1 MGYVPGKGLGK
12 NATGIADPVSI
23 EIPQGREGLGFASE
37 KNERIMFRENLRQ
50 QIQMAYKDEFRST
63 MAVRF
68 RQNRL
73 NRQLDVARRICQ
85 DLDLKELIET
95 PVHESFWPPVNP
107 VPTEAVDNS
116 KYGSSS
122 SSSFKSLKDRSVHT
136 VLSQEDC
143 MNEDFP
149 DNDLAKLDANHA
161 NCDHTSIQ
169 RNFIQ
174 LLDYLRSRHNYC
186 FWCSLQYQSQSELLE
201 QCPGEDEDLHD

>member
-1 MGYVPGKGLGK
+1 
-12 NATGIADPVSI
+12 
-23 EIPQGREGLGFASE
+23 
-37 KNERIMFRENLRQ
+37 
-50 QIQMAYKDEFRST
+50 MAYKDEFRST

-116 KYGSSS
+116 K
-122 SSSFKSLKDRSVHT
+122 SVHT